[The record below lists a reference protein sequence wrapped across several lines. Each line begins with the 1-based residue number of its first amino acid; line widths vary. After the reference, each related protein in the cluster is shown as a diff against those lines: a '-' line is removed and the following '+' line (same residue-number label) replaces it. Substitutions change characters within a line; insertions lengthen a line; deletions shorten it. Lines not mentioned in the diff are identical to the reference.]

1 LLAPE
6 DLVVNLIAGVAGGVH
21 DRRRHGGGPGS
32 RRGAARQ
39 ARPVPLAATGRGA
52 PVNHRAEAC
61 DENDRTDQDADR
73 DVDQGRA
80 ELLLLLAAKTTAAH
94 AERRQPVYR
103 SWCFEMRNI
112 MDDYPARSGAE
123 KSVLDA
129 VLTAYRQVLDDPS
142 VSPDDDF
149 FELGGDSFQAMDIMT
164 TLEETVGKQI
174 NAGVIFAFPT
184 ATGLARAITKTA
196 DASS

>member
-1 LLAPE
+1 VPVVFTIAAAVVVGRVPAAVLLGRLDP
-6 DLVVNLIAGVAGGVH
+6 LLLL
-21 DRRRHGGGPGS
+21 
-32 RRGAARQ
+32 
-39 ARPVPLAATGRGA
+39 PLAAVP
-52 PVNHRAEAC
+52 PVNRRAAC
-61 DENDRTDQDADR
+61 DENGRTGQDADR

-80 ELLLLLAAKTTAAH
+80 GLLLLLSAKTTAAH

-103 SWCFEMRNI
+103 SWCFEMRNV
-112 MDDYPARSGAE
+112 MDNYPARSGRE
-123 KSVLDA
+123 GSVLDA
-129 VLTAYRQVLDDPS
+129 VLAAYRQVLDDPS

-149 FELGGDSFQAMDIMT
+149 FELGGDSFQAMDIMAV
-164 TLEETVGKQI
+164 LEETIGKQI